1 MTRAGRVRSI
11 NGEKKMNG
19 KRFLLIAPL
28 LVASLVFT
36 IPAFDNALVVDAHQD
51 SKTGT
56 TTTGFPTGSIC
67 KKSGTYRAS
76 NQYLEN
82 IIVVAEGEEFPPF
95 SDGTK
100 TIWYLRS
107 STTKKE

>member
-1 MTRAGRVRSI
+1 MLKRSLLLALLLGVAFAFTATGLYNAPVVR
-11 NGEKKMNG
+11 
-19 KRFLLIAPL
+19 
-28 LVASLVFT
+28 
-36 IPAFDNALVVDAHQD
+36 AHQD

-56 TTTGFPTGSIC
+56 ITGFPTGTIC

-82 IIVVAEGEEFPPF
+82 IIVMGEGEEFPPF

-100 TIWYLRS
+100 TIWYPRS
-107 STTKKE
+107 SGSKTE

>member
-1 MTRAGRVRSI
+1 
-11 NGEKKMNG
+11 MNS
-19 KRFLLIAPL
+19 KRLLLIAPL
-28 LVASLVFT
+28 LSATFVFT
-36 IPAFDNALVVDAHQD
+36 TPALCNAFVVKAYQD
-51 SKTGT
+51 TKTG

-76 NQYLEN
+76 NQYIEN

-100 TIWYLRS
+100 TLWYLRS
-107 STTKKE
+107 SITKKE